1 MQVRD
6 NNLQQHTSNHYSQ
19 QCEPETKSLHSHNQ
33 VPYINHNNYESET
46 AHHDYMEQQTVRSQH
61 SHITNGHYQNYNHEA
76 NADEHDNCTTKDLGQ
91 NFQNLKLDDNL
102 RTDMD
107 PQTSAR
113 SRQTLCSTSSKRRA
127 KLGCNRIE

>member
-113 SRQTLCSTSSKRRA
+113 SRQTLCSTSSKRRV